1 MKKEDLGGAGSI
13 PHLDLGGGYE
23 SAYGYKIHQVIIKIC
38 VLTEHWLCINKKNLK
53 RQTPQSN
60 RMQLKQY

>member
-38 VLTEHWLCINKKNLK
+38 VLTEH
-53 RQTPQSN
+53 
-60 RMQLKQY
+60 